1 MPAAPGPQRATATGS
16 ATSNTVSLVEATT
29 FTFYIQYFSNKLV
42 SCPGAGREWRVP
54 HQSEPRVHR
63 VLDGR
68 CVLPAVRADDGRIRQ
83 GVPRFYL
90 PFALMTVVYA
100 KVFRGST
107 CRSR

>member
-1 MPAAPGPQRATATGS
+1 MPAAPGPQLGTATGS
-16 ATSNTVSLVEATT
+16 ATSNIVSLVEATT

-68 CVLPAVRADDGRIRQ
+68 CVLPAIRADDGRLRP

-90 PFALMTVVYA
+90 PFALMMVLYA

-107 CRSR
+107 CRLR